1 MPVDYKV
8 VVSGSVMREAD
19 FNTLGDANWQL
30 VQIEQPDDSLM
41 FYHIFTKSG

>member
-8 VVSGSVMREAD
+8 VVSGSIMREVD
-19 FNTLGDANWQL
+19 FNILGDSDWQL
-30 VQIEQPDDSLM
+30 VQIEQPDDGLM